1 MGNKEVKTN
10 NILPIAGLSK
20 YLHKDLADAIYGDLF
35 YLRIGFFQYFE
46 NYKKVKHELGP
57 GCYLYLDNRL
67 GIAYVGM
74 SGEMKGRLYD
84 HKDYKKKDYS
94 KSEIIVIPTRSKT
107 KAKQIETIIGAL
119 TQDTNDNVIT
129 TFHGKHGIIKR

>member
-1 MGNKEVKTN
+1 MGEIKVVTN
-10 NILPIAGLSK
+10 NILPIVGLNK
-20 YLHKDLADAIYGDLF
+20 YLHTDLADAIYAALF

-74 SGEMKGRLYD
+74 SGKMKGRLYD

-107 KAKQIETIIGAL
+107 EAKQIESIIGAL
-119 TQDTNDNVIT
+119 TRDTNDNVIT
-129 TFHGKHGIIKR
+129 TFHGKSGIRK